1 MSVNGV
7 FTSES
12 VTEGHPDKICDQIS
26 DAVLDSILVEDK
38 YARVAC
44 ETLVTTGLVL
54 LAGEIT
60 TKGYVDM
67 TRVVRSTIEE
77 IGYND
82 PAISF
87 DAHSCAVMVM
97 IEEQSPDIAIAV
109 DRKGAGDQGMM
120 IGYATDESC
129 SIDYNAEYMPVTIFL
144 ANKLTRKLGQVR
156 KDGSLP
162 YLYPDGKAQITIEYR
177 EGKPTLASHV
187 VLSAH
192 HMENTPQSKIRD
204 DLIDAVVKPVLE
216 PTGLL
221 DKKKTTIHINPAGA
235 FTRGGPLV
243 DVGVTGK
250 KIVADTYGTFSR
262 HGGAAF
268 SGKDPTKTDRSANYA
283 ARWVAKNIVAAG
295 LAHRCEIQLAY
306 IIGRPEPV
314 SIFIDSFGTGEIPDN
329 ELIDVVN
336 ENFDLT
342 PPGIIDALDL
352 RRPIY
357 RKTSVYGHF
366 GRTEPEFTWERLDR
380 VDDLE
385 RGK

>member
-1 MSVNGV
+1 MALNGV

-26 DAVLDSILVEDK
+26 DAVLDSILEGDR

-67 TRVVRSTIEE
+67 TKTVRSTIKE
-77 IGYND
+77 IGYTD

-87 DAHSCAVMVM
+87 DAQSCAVMVM

-120 IGYATDESC
+120 VGYATDEAGA
-129 SIDYNAEYMPVTIFL
+129 IDFNAEYMPVPIFL
-144 ANKLTRKLGQVR
+144 ANQLTRRLARVR
-156 KDGSLP
+156 KDGTLP
-162 YLYPDGKAQITIEYR
+162 YLYPDGKSQITIEYR
-177 EGKPTLASHV
+177 DGVPVLATHV
-187 VLSAH
+187 VVSAH
-192 HMENTPQSKIRD
+192 HREDTLQSKIRD
-204 DLIDAVVKPVLE
+204 DVIGAVIEPVLG
-216 PTGLL
+216 PTGLF
-221 DKKKTTIHINPAGA
+221 DSKKTAVHINPTGI
-235 FTRGGPLV
+235 FSRGGPLV
-243 DVGVTGK
+243 DVGVTGR
-250 KIVADTYGTFSR
+250 KIVVDTYGTFSR

-314 SIFIDSFGTGEIPDN
+314 SIYIDSFGTGEIPDS
-329 ELIDVVN
+329 ELVKKVM
-336 ENFDLT
+336 EHFDLT

-357 RKTSVYGHF
+357 RNTSVYGHF
-366 GRTEPEFTWERLDR
+366 GRTEPEFTWEWLDR
-380 VDDLE
+380 VDDLR
-385 RGK
+385 RGR